1 MNFSGAPLFPARR
14 TGNRFFA
21 FWAEMTI
28 LSFTAAGC
36 AKRARNPAAIISLT
50 RSGFPA
56 YGNSRQDIAT
66 AHVI

>member
-1 MNFSGAPLFPARR
+1 
-14 TGNRFFA
+14 
-21 FWAEMTI
+21 MTI

-36 AKRARNPAAIISLT
+36 AKRERNPAAIISLT